1 MSVTPAFRARLQAT
15 LACAGTTLLWWRH
28 GNVTT
33 SVLLFFATGFA
44 LLAWISPPR
53 YAPVQRAFDFL
64 THGLLT
70 AFSWLLL
77 GLVYFGVFTPLRG
90 GRALLRRQP
99 FPVRAD
105 PAAATYLQTL
115 PTTPRRFD
123 RQF

>member
-1 MSVTPAFRARLQAT
+1 MSVTPASRARLQAT

-28 GNVTT
+28 ENLTT
-33 SVLLFFATGFA
+33 SVLLALAAGFA
-44 LLAWISPPR
+44 LLAWIAPER
-53 YAPVQRAFDFL
+53 YAPVQRAFDFI

-77 GLVYFGVFTPLRG
+77 GLVYFGVFTPLRV
-90 GRALLRRQP
+90 GRTLLRRQP

-105 PAAATYLQTL
+105 PTAATYLQTL
-115 PTTPRRFD
+115 PSTPRRFD